1 MSKTISL
8 LSALLCTFIWGTTF
22 VAQDTGMDDIGPFT
36 FNAVRFFVGF
46 LAILPLV
53 FLFELK
59 KLKEELKL
67 NIKYFFRLSFFIGS
81 SLFLASALQQVSL
94 LYTDVAN
101 AAFFTIF
108 YVPMVP
114 IIIFLFKKDSIHW
127 SVWPSVV
134 LCLIGGYLLTNFHD
148 ATVRLGD
155 SLVLLGAFFWSTH
168 IIFVG
173 IMIAKFNIPLTI
185 GAIQTFLVA
194 FFSFIVGIIYEEFVF
209 ENIYKEIDSI
219 LYAGVLSGGLAF
231 VLQIYA
237 QKNITPAPAAIIFS
251 LEGVFATVSAWFL
264 LNQILDIN
272 NLVGCFL
279 ILIGV
284 LLSQLL
290 PILKNQPSKLSKIK

>member
-67 NIKYFFRLSFFIGS
+67 NIKYFFRLSFFIGF

-272 NLVGCFL
+272 NLVGCLL

-290 PILKNQPSKLSKIK
+290 PVLKNQPSKL

>member
-1 MSKTISL
+1 MSRSISL

-22 VAQDTGMDDIGPFT
+22 IAQDTGMDNIGPFT

-46 LAILPLV
+46 LAITPLLI
-53 FLFELK
+53 LFELK
-59 KLKEELKL
+59 NFKSEFKLDKKA
-67 NIKYFFRLSFFIGS
+67 FIFYSLLIGI
-81 SLFLASALQQVSL
+81 SLFLGSALQQVAL

-114 IIIFLFKKDSIHW
+114 IIIFLFGKKSMHW

-155 SLVLLGAFFWSTH
+155 TLVVLGALFWSTH
-168 IIFVG
+168 IIFTG
-173 IMIAKFNIPLTI
+173 IIITKYNLPLTL
-185 GAIQTFLVA
+185 GAAQTLIVA
-194 FFSFIVGIIYEEFVF
+194 IFSFIIGIIYEEFILS
-209 ENIYKEIDSI
+209 NILMEIYSI
-219 LYAGVLSGGLAF
+219 LYAGILSGGFAF

-237 QKNITPAPAAIIFS
+237 QRNITPAPAAIIFS
-251 LEGVFATVSAWFL
+251 LEGVFATIAAWFI
-264 LNQILDIN
+264 LNQILDVN
-272 NLVGCFL
+272 NLLGCFF
-279 ILIGV
+279 ILCGV

-290 PILKNQPSKLSKIK
+290 PLIKKKYI